1 MGQRRTRMQHN
12 RTITMRNA
20 NVHVHHIYIISMMQ
34 NSGVP
39 YRVQPPASTTPPIN
53 GNAKGVVSVHI
64 KTVSEDILPDSL
76 PARISAP
83 SCRGPSAKR
92 RRLGGLR
99 RTKPRS
105 RRTLL
110 EARRRARQ
118 SIREYELIW
127 LLQQRLRA
135 VSWPH
140 WRLRCMQPLHG
151 HGMGVVR
158 P

>member
-1 MGQRRTRMQHN
+1 MVTQCG
-12 RTITMRNA
+12 
-20 NVHVHHIYIISMMQ
+20 VCP
-34 NSGVP
+34 SGV
-39 YRVQPPASTTPPIN
+39 RGHFARFPPA
-53 GNAKGVVSVHI
+53 HI
-64 KTVSEDILPDSL
+64 L
-76 PARISAP
+76 AP
-83 SCRGPSAKR
+83 SSCRRPSAKR

-99 RTKPRS
+99 RTTPRR

-140 WRLRCMQPLHG
+140 WRLRCFDWASSALAWSLSSG
-151 HGMGVVR
+151 ERSARVRRLDWVSSAFATSWFEGVSSAR
-158 P
+158 LRCFDWFF